1 MRDDHKRL
9 REVILKQLENNG
21 IKVKSK
27 RGGEAEYFII
37 VGYLA
42 MQAEIEEK
50 LDPYLSI
57 LAMSG
62 RRLTEEKV
70 E

>member
-1 MRDDHKRL
+1 MREDHKRL
-9 REVILKQLENNG
+9 RQVILNQFESNG
-21 IKVKSK
+21 LKPSSK
-27 RGGEAEYFII
+27 KAAEAEYFII
-37 VGYLA
+37 VGYLT

-50 LDPYLSI
+50 LDPFLTM

-62 RRLTEEKV
+62 RRLTQEKV